1 MLTTDPS
8 AQLRPA
14 VTVTAAAP
22 AAGPSTPTSCLACRV
37 AGRVIVVPAAAVE
50 RVADLEVQPLFPA
63 CPAWLA
69 GLAHDAG
76 AGPVLVVRPRGA
88 WRAGPGP
95 VVVVRSGGRV
105 RWALAIDAVVA
116 VAPHHDSGLPA
127 DGWDLPAGWL
137 RATTGGDALLDP
149 GLVQAHLDAGGA
161 QRVSDG

>member
-8 AQLRPA
+8 AQPSPA
-14 VTVTAAAP
+14 AAAAAAAP
-22 AAGPSTPTSCLACRV
+22 LPSTPTSCLACRV
-37 AGRVIVVPAAAVE
+37 AGRVIAVPAAAVE

-69 GLAHDAG
+69 GLAPDAG

-88 WRAGPGP
+88 WRAAPGR
-95 VVVVRSGGRV
+95 VVLVRSGGRV

-116 VAPHHDSGLPA
+116 VGPQHDAGLPA

-149 GLVQAHLDAGGA
+149 GLVQAHLDAGGVP
-161 QRVSDG
+161 RGSDG